1 MKTIFIFCK
10 QGLLLSGVEFALFFA
25 LSLVTGCGAVG
36 MVAGGSID
44 QFTGTYGIKLDTARA
59 DIYDAITEVGKEM
72 DMSLYELDTTSHK
85 IVLSSGYST
94 ASASLIGKSS
104 ASAIA
109 VQLDNTLKDLSV
121 GVTVQGNF
129 GYGKKENADKIFN
142 DFKTKLLTKLKQS

>member
-1 MKTIFIFCK
+1 MKTVFTFCK
-10 QGLLLSGVEFALFFA
+10 QGLLHTGAALVLFFT
-25 LSLVTGCGAVG
+25 LSLVNGCGAVG

-44 QFTGTYGIKLDTARA
+44 QFTGTYGIKLDTASPN
-59 DIYDAITEVGKEM
+59 IYDAITAVGKEM

-109 VQLDNTLKDLSV
+109 VQLDNASKVLSV

-142 DFKTKLLTKLKQS
+142 EFKSKLLTKLKAS